1 MNFSLKYFVCVLIL
15 FVFSAC
21 ANLKNIPQVAV
32 NEKLD
37 FERIEIDKDAYLV
50 GNNRFQKNPFG
61 IWELYLEGSPYERGI
76 ANGKLAEEYIYN
88 QEKVFVDRVKE
99 LVPSKFQQSLVRG
112 FLRFFNRKLDKHVTD
127 EYKEEIFGI
136 SQYTSKEFEFVAPN
150 YWRTLYFHAAHDIG
164 HALQDLAMVGCTSF
178 AAWGNQSADGKLIL
192 GRNFDFYVSDEFAE
206 NKIIAFINPTDGHKH
221 AIVTWP
227 GMIGAV
233 SGMNVKGLTITINAG
248 KSSIPLVAKTP
259 ISILAR
265 EILQYASNFEQ
276 AIEIAKKREVFV
288 AESIMVGSAEDGSAI
303 LIEVSPK
310 KMDVF
315 QVESS
320 AELLVCSNHF
330 QSNLYETDK
339 RNLNAIQNSHSQY
352 RWDRMNEL
360 VEKNPPITPELAA
373 EFLRNQN
380 GLKDQNIGM
389 GNEKSINQL
398 LSHHGVIFQPEDR
411 LMWVSANPFQL
422 GAFVA
427 YDLDEVFQK
436 MENSTK
442 PLTLYVDSLTIAED
456 PFVHSLELKNYEEFK
471 KKLQYIQ
478 EKINTKEKI
487 EESDLTHFVE
497 LNPEFWKAHFM
508 VGEYYF
514 VQKEYENALIHYQN
528 ALEKEITTVPDREF
542 LLKRIQKSERKLN

>member
-127 EYKEEIFGI
+127 EYKEEIYGI
-136 SQYTSKEFEFVAPN
+136 SQFTSKEFEFVAPN

-233 SGMNVKGLTITINAG
+233 SGMNEKGLTITINAG

-310 KMDVF
+310 KIDVF
-315 QVESS
+315 QVENS

-352 RWDRMNEL
+352 RFDRMNEL

-487 EESDLTHFVE
+487 EASDLIHFVE
-497 LNPEFWKAHFM
+497 LNPEFWKAHFL

-514 VQKEYENALIHYQN
+514 VQKEYENALIHYRN

-542 LLKRIQKSERKLN
+542 LLKRIQKSEQKLN

>member
-32 NEKLD
+32 NESLN

-99 LVPSKFQQSLVRG
+99 LVPSKFQQGLVRG

-227 GMIGAV
+227 GMIGVV
-233 SGMNVKGLTITINAG
+233 SGMNEKGLTITINAG

-310 KMDVF
+310 KIDVF
-315 QVESS
+315 QVENS

-352 RWDRMNEL
+352 RFDRMNEL

-487 EESDLTHFVE
+487 EASDLIHFIE